1 MPPIFCYNLSCDT
14 TKFNRKVGHLLY
26 LKLHHIYFYIINS

>member
-1 MPPIFCYNLSCDT
+1 
-14 TKFNRKVGHLLY
+14 LLY